1 MNEENKNKVIK
12 WALIIS
18 AFLSGGMLYL
28 FIFYERNVAIDEAVA
43 TDVVGQYGDFIGG
56 VVGTILSI
64 VLLYYTFGLQRE
76 DSKKNARIYELQQ
89 LNDKFFKLME
99 IYNEQLKHLVYKDDD
114 ETYSGKEA
122 LHRYLQDMQAGFEET
137 TSYNQRRKRAVEAYF
152 EFYAN
157 NRDFAPLYF
166 RTLYR
171 LLEEIDGSGSNVYEE
186 KIKYIK
192 IIRSQFSDSEL
203 VFIRYNA
210 MTPMGTN
217 FAPYI
222 NRYNLLKH
230 LPPLELLEFK
240 EWKSMLTTQ
249 QANALNVILLNVKKG
264 LVQMLSGLW
273 VKTMNSSGKKY
284 RIIFYHNIGMSLAS
298 VSVIRDS
305 TKHLYPGDIFSCL
318 DVFDDDTLVSLMRYY
333 LRELFVL
340 INFNRLNVRRNIIF
354 EHVKNIDNP
363 NKTIIDVRVRNIRNE
378 VLCLT
383 QRQKDMH
390 DAVSPYFTSF
400 SQHNLLQDEI

>member
-1 MNEENKNKVIK
+1 
-12 WALIIS
+12 
-18 AFLSGGMLYL
+18 MLYL
-28 FIFYERNVAIDEAVA
+28 FIFHERNVAIDEAVA
-43 TDVVGQYGDFIGG
+43 TDIVGQYGDFVGG

-137 TSYNQRRKRAVEAYF
+137 ISYNQRRKRAVEAYF

-171 LLEEIDGSGSNVYEE
+171 LLEEIYGSGSNVYEE

-273 VKTMNSSGKKY
+273 VKTINSSGKKY
-284 RIIFYHNIGMSLAS
+284 RINFYHNIGMSLAS

-318 DVFDDDTLVSLMRYY
+318 DVFNDDTLVSLMRYY

-340 INFNRLNVRRNIIF
+340 INFNSFNIRKNIKF

-363 NKTIIDVRVRNIRNE
+363 NITIIDVRVRNIRNE

>member
-1 MNEENKNKVIK
+1 MNEEKKNKVIK

-18 AFLSGGMLYL
+18 AILSAGMLYL
-28 FIFYERNVAIDEAVA
+28 FIFHERNVAIDEAVA
-43 TDVVGQYGDFIGG
+43 TDIVGQYGDFVGG

-240 EWKSMLTTQ
+240 EWKSIHTIPF
-249 QANALNVILLNVKKG
+249 LN
-264 LVQMLSGLW
+264 
-273 VKTMNSSGKKY
+273 
-284 RIIFYHNIGMSLAS
+284 
-298 VSVIRDS
+298 
-305 TKHLYPGDIFSCL
+305 
-318 DVFDDDTLVSLMRYY
+318 
-333 LRELFVL
+333 
-340 INFNRLNVRRNIIF
+340 
-354 EHVKNIDNP
+354 
-363 NKTIIDVRVRNIRNE
+363 
-378 VLCLT
+378 
-383 QRQKDMH
+383 
-390 DAVSPYFTSF
+390 
-400 SQHNLLQDEI
+400 LQ

>member
-1 MNEENKNKVIK
+1 MNEEKKNKVIK

-18 AFLSGGMLYL
+18 AILSAGMLYL
-28 FIFYERNVAIDEAVA
+28 FIFHERNVAIDEAVA
-43 TDVVGQYGDFIGG
+43 TDIVGQYGDFVGG

-89 LNDKFFKLME
+89 LNDKFFKLLE
-99 IYNEQLKHLVYKDDD
+99 IYNEQLKHLVYNDDD
-114 ETYSGKEA
+114 ETYRGKEA
-122 LHRYLQDMQAGFEET
+122 LHRYLQDMQAGFDKT

-273 VKTMNSSGKKY
+273 VKTINSSGKKY
-284 RIIFYHNIGMSLAS
+284 RINFYHNIGMSLAS

-318 DVFDDDTLVSLMRYY
+318 DVFNDDTLVSLMRYY

-340 INFNRLNVRRNIIF
+340 INFNSFNIRKNIIF
-354 EHVKNIDNP
+354 EHVKKIDNP
-363 NKTIIDVRVRNIRNE
+363 NITIIDVKVKNIRNE

-400 SQHNLLQDEI
+400 SQHNLLPDEI